1 MVAERGSEEKRERER
16 EGGGSEKL
24 PGARCSYPLAPGWSG
39 QRRREGDLPLTRY
52 LRRWRWVDGGA
63 DGWGPCA
70 SERERGE
77 GVGGCVAGLL
87 PVPADAGEERR
98 EAGRRWEEGEN
109 EPGCSFP
116 ISIFLF
122 YFLD

>member
-1 MVAERGSEEKRERER
+1 MGGVRVPASVREERE
-16 EGGGSEKL
+16 
-24 PGARCSYPLAPGWSG
+24 
-39 QRRREGDLPLTRY
+39 
-52 LRRWRWVDGGA
+52 WV
-63 DGWGPCA
+63 
-70 SERERGE
+70 R
-77 GVGGCVAGLL
+77 CVAGLL